1 MPLSAGDKLGP
12 YENLAPIGAGVQQI
26 VRKCLAKLPAERF
39 QTVADLKRAL
49 EQAANQARSGSRPS
63 QCCPLPT

>member
-1 MPLSAGDKLGP
+1 MPLSAGEKLGP

-39 QTVADLKRAL
+39 QNRGRFEESIGA
-49 EQAANQARSGSRPS
+49 SRQSSAQRQPS
-63 QCCPLPT
+63 IAVLPLPT